1 MSHFDALIIDDH
13 SVVRQGIKAALVANF
28 KCNVHEAASKSE
40 SFAQISRINPAL
52 VVVDINLPD
61 GNGLEIVSWIRGLS
75 EQIAIVVLTLS
86 DDDQYLLSALDSG
99 ASAFVNKSAPLGEL
113 IAAIDHAIKM
123 PLIFS
128 ARDIAQT
135 IKRKRERFNLS
146 NRELQILTQLTSDL
160 TLRELADSFFISES
174 TLKTHLTHLYQK
186 LGVRN
191 RLQAIN
197 VARKSGLL

>member
-1 MSHFDALIIDDH
+1 MLFRS
-13 SVVRQGIKAALVANF
+13 
-28 KCNVHEAASKSE
+28 
-40 SFAQISRINPAL
+40 
-52 VVVDINLPD
+52 
-61 GNGLEIVSWIRGLS
+61 SWIRGLS
-75 EQIAIVVLTLS
+75 KQIAIVVLTLS

-99 ASAFVNKSAPLGEL
+99 ASAFVNKSAPLSEL
-113 IAAIDHAIKM
+113 IAAVDHAIKM

-128 ARDIAQT
+128 ARELAQT

-146 NRELQILTQLTSDL
+146 NRELQILTQLTGDL
-160 TLRELADSFFISES
+160 TLRELAASLFISES

-186 LGVRN
+186 MGVKN